1 MASIAQLP
9 GAFPQ
14 ALAPGDYMVDKLFSA
29 DGFEASQRVPAAK
42 DPALSTDQVP
52 WAQVPWAQVPWAQ
65 VQNLDETVLALARQN
80 LAEMVG
86 HGNVQAAN
94 AHAET

>member
-52 WAQVPWAQVPWAQ
+52 WAQVPWAQV
-65 VQNLDETVLALARQN
+65 QNLDETVLALARQN

>member
-52 WAQVPWAQVPWAQ
+52 WAQV
-65 VQNLDETVLALARQN
+65 QNLDETVLALARQN